1 VVTIILFPSH
11 SFGGTAELFDRAAR
25 KNPNGALGR
34 KHDEVLAGL
43 DVQLFANGFGDDDL
57 EFGRNADTG
66 SLHGWEPPSAESIA
80 TSYDSI
86 AIDGKSYPAY
96 RH

>member
-1 VVTIILFPSH
+1 VVRVLTIILFPSH
-11 SFGGTAELFDRAAR
+11 SFGGAPELFDRAAR
-25 KNPNGALGR
+25 KNPDGALGR

-66 SLHGWEPPSAESIA
+66 SLHGWEPPIA
-80 TSYDSI
+80 D
-86 AIDGKSYPAY
+86 
-96 RH
+96 R